1 LVTQLSILNKKIAIQ
16 GIESSFHEEAA
27 YKYFGKDIETIKCL
41 SFQDLC
47 DSLKNGESDFAVM
60 AIENSIAGSLLQNY
74 TLLQEYNFNIIGE
87 IFLRIRMNLMALP
100 GTKIEE
106 IQIAQSHPIAIRQCS
121 KFLTGLKGV
130 LLEEKEDTAIC
141 ARNIAKNNLTN
152 VAAVAS
158 ASAAEI
164 FGLEILAKSIETN
177 KKNFTRFIILSKTPE
192 KNQLRNKATLF
203 FQLPHDPG
211 ALAKILNILAE
222 YSINL
227 TKIQSVPIV
236 GKPYEYNFHVDM
248 IWESYGNF
256 EKAITTIKEISVNL
270 QILGEYKKGIVDF
283 KNEK

>member
-1 LVTQLSILNKKIAIQ
+1 LKKKIAIQ

-27 YKYFGKDIETIKCL
+27 YKYFGKDIETVKCL

-47 DSLKNGESDFAVM
+47 ESLKNGESDFAIM

-74 TLLQEYNFNIIGE
+74 TLLQEYSFNIIGE
-87 IFLRIRMNLMALP
+87 IFIRIKMNLMALP
-100 GTKIEE
+100 GTKIED
-106 IQIAQSHPIAIRQCS
+106 IKVAQSHPIAIRQCS
-121 KFLTGLKGV
+121 RFLTGLKGV

-141 ARNIAKNNLTN
+141 AKNIAKHKLAN

-192 KNQLRNKATLF
+192 KDELRNKATLF

-211 ALAKILNILAE
+211 ALAKILNILAA

-248 IWESYGNF
+248 IWESYTNF
-256 EKAITTIKEISVNL
+256 QKAITTIEGIVVNL
-270 QILGEYKKGIVDF
+270 EILGEYKKGIVDF

>member
-1 LVTQLSILNKKIAIQ
+1 MKKKIAIQ

-27 YKYFGKDIETIKCL
+27 YKYFGKDIETVKCL

-47 DSLKNGESDFAVM
+47 ESLKNGESDFAIM

-74 TLLQEYNFNIIGE
+74 TLLQEYSFNIIGE
-87 IFLRIRMNLMALP
+87 IFIRIKMNLMALP
-100 GTKIEE
+100 GTKIED
-106 IQIAQSHPIAIRQCS
+106 IKVAQSHPIAIRQCS
-121 KFLTGLKGV
+121 RFLTGLKGV

-141 ARNIAKNNLTN
+141 AKNIAKHKLAN

-192 KNQLRNKATLF
+192 KDELRNKATLF

-211 ALAKILNILAE
+211 ALAKILNILAA

-248 IWESYGNF
+248 IWESYTNF
-256 EKAITTIKEISVNL
+256 QKAITTIEGIAVNL
-270 QILGEYKKGIVDF
+270 EILGEYKKGIVDF